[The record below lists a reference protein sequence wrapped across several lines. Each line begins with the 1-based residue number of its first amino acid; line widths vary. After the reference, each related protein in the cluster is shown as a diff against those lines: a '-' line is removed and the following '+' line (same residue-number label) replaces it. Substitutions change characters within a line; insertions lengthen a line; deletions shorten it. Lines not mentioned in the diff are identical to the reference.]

1 MERRVA
7 LATGGTGQD
16 GSHLIDFLLEK
27 GYEVYVLVRR
37 SSTPHLDR
45 INHVLDKIKIVNG
58 DLTDQASLDQIMK
71 EVQPHEIYHLG
82 AQSHVHESWK
92 SPLSTFD
99 INALGTMRLLEAM
112 RRFCPDAKFY
122 NAASSEMFGKVRETP
137 QNENTPF
144 RSRSPYGASKI
155 AAFEL
160 TRVYRE
166 SYGLFACSGIL
177 FNHEGERRGLEFVT
191 RKITDG
197 VAKIKYGLAKELV
210 LGNLW
215 SKRDWGYSPDY
226 VRAMWMMLQQ
236 ETPEDYVIATGET
249 HTIGEFVR
257 EAFRVAGI
265 NDWEQYVKQ
274 DAKFMRP
281 AEVDLLIGDY
291 SKAKDKLGWEPSILF
306 QELVSIMMK
315 HDLERVKQMVMLK

>member
-1 MERRVA
+1 MAKRA
-7 LATGGTGQD
+7 LLTGISGMD
-16 GSHLIDFLLEK
+16 GSHLADFLLEK
-27 GYEVYVLVRR
+27 GYEVYGIIRR
-37 SSTPHLDR
+37 TSTPHLEN
-45 INHVLDKIKIVNG
+45 IKHILDKIKLVNG

-82 AQSHVHESWK
+82 AQSFVFESWK

-99 INALGTMRLLEAM
+99 INAGGTMRMLEAM
-112 RRFCPDAKFY
+112 RRFCPTAKFY
-122 NAASSEMFGKVRETP
+122 NAASSEMFGKVREIP

-144 RSRSPYGASKI
+144 YSRSPYGASKV

-177 FNHEGERRGLEFVT
+177 HNHEGERRGLEFVT

-197 VAKIKYGLAKELV
+197 VARIKYGLANELV
-210 LGNLW
+210 LGNMW

-236 ETPEDYVIATGET
+236 ETPDDYVIATGET

-257 EAFRVAGI
+257 EAFRVAEI
-265 NDWEQYVKQ
+265 PDWEQYVKQ
-274 DAKFMRP
+274 DEKFMRP
-281 AEVDLLIGDY
+281 AEVDLLVGDY
-291 SKAKDKLGWEPSILF
+291 SKAKDKLGWQPTIRF
-306 QELVSIMMK
+306 KELVAIMMK
-315 HDLERVKQMVMLK
+315 HDLERLRPT

>member
-1 MERRVA
+1 MVKKA
-7 LATGGTGQD
+7 LLSGITGQD
-16 GSHLIDFLLEK
+16 GSHLADFLLEK
-27 GYEVYVLVRR
+27 GYQVYGIVRR
-37 SSTPHLDR
+37 TSTPNKERIKHLLDR
-45 INHVLDKIKIVNG
+45 ITLVNG
-58 DLTDQASLDQIMK
+58 DLTDQASLDNIMK
-71 EVQPHEIYHLG
+71 EVQPDEIYSLG

-99 INALGTMRLLEAM
+99 INALGTMRMLEAM
-112 RRFCPDAKFY
+112 RRFCPKAKFY
-122 NAASSEMFGKVRETP
+122 NAASSEMFGKVQETP
-137 QNENTPF
+137 QKETTPF
-144 RSRSPYGASKI
+144 YSRSPYGASKI
-155 AAFEL
+155 SAFEL

-197 VAKIKYGLAKELV
+197 VAKIKWGLADELV

-226 VRAMWMMLQQ
+226 VRAMWLMLQQ
-236 ETPEDYVIATGET
+236 EIPEDYVIATGET

-265 NDWEQYVKQ
+265 DDWKKYVRQ
-274 DAKFMRP
+274 DEKFMRP

-291 SKAKDKLGWEPSILF
+291 SKARDKLGWKPTVLF
-306 QELVSIMMK
+306 SQLVEIMTL
-315 HDLERVKQMVMLK
+315 HDIERLRPR